1 MGAGWVLL
9 DHSSYL
15 FLIKGKEPT
24 NMNRIL
30 FTRKAYMKQ
39 LFAFAIVLC
48 CSLIAVSASK
58 AQPNQQQQTNTSQV
72 NWQDEL
78 RSAQEEGRA
87 LKTIISAIQSIDTAR
102 QNELI
107 QYIVTD
113 RSVRSRVISAL
124 RKSGREISPTTNA
137 DLIVTQKPG
146 TREALASGD
155 YNTEVELLRIVIESV
170 GIYGAPTIKRILGE
184 DLYNKINN
192 RNEIEHTLI
201 SSPSPQ
207 QRIQYAAINASMF
220 GGDFIFKSGFGI
232 GVVLGNDYIGYPYW
246 LPGNVA
252 IQGIIHKE
260 MTDARFGLNFQLG
273 EAGITPFTISG
284 GFNIKN
290 RKLEGTQGFNAM
302 INQTLNVLPTNTDA
316 KLGVGGEFFQAF
328 NPSINTLSQRATTD
342 AQYHTSYHTGDIPGL
357 RKDSLYYL
365 SLSGHAWVSYSFGG
379 SLKGLTVQVGGGTHR
394 INAITVGAANIPVSA
409 SKDIPGYY
417 DIVQAKS
424 FDQFDPMLKV
434 NYMHGGSDGYDWG
447 VSLQYCNTL
456 LADGFVQ
463 IFNWLDLEAKYSVV
477 VGRDPKKW
485 EWKDFVMVSPVLR
498 LNF

>member
-1 MGAGWVLL
+1 
-9 DHSSYL
+9 
-15 FLIKGKEPT
+15 
-24 NMNRIL
+24 MNRNL
-30 FTRKAYMKQ
+30 FTRKANMRPLIVTAIAFCCFQ
-39 LFAFAIVLC
+39 FAI
-48 CSLIAVSASK
+48 SSSI
-58 AQPNQQQQTNTSQV
+58 AQPNQQQQQQQNTSQV

-78 RSAQEEGRA
+78 RAAQEEGRA

-124 RKSGREISPTTNA
+124 RKSGRDISPNTNA

-155 YNTEVELLRIVIESV
+155 YNSEVELLRIVIESV

-192 RNEIEHTLI
+192 RNELEHTLI
-201 SSPSPQ
+201 SAPSPQ
-207 QRIQYAAINASMF
+207 QRIQYAAINASLF

-260 MTDARFGLNFQLG
+260 KTDARFGLNFQLG
-273 EAGITPFTISG
+273 EAGITPFSISG

-302 INQTLNVLPTNTDA
+302 INQTLDVLANNNDA

-328 NPSINTLSQRATTD
+328 NPSINTLSGRASGPFDPQYRTTYKSG
-342 AQYHTSYHTGDIPGL
+342 QVVGL
-357 RKDSLYYL
+357 KKDSLFYL
-365 SLSGHAWVSYSFGG
+365 SLSTHAWVSYSFGG
-379 SLKGLTVQVGGGTHR
+379 GAKGLTVQVGAGTHR
-394 INAITVGAANIPVSA
+394 VNAITIGASNVLLE
-409 SKDIPGYY
+409 DQPGYF

-424 FDQFDPMLKV
+424 FSQFDPMVKV
-434 NYMHGGSDGYDWG
+434 QYNHGGSDGYDWG
-447 VSLQYCNTL
+447 VSLQYCNTM
-456 LADGFVQ
+456 LADGFIQV
-463 IFNWLDLEAKYSVV
+463 FNWLDIEAKYSVV

>member
-1 MGAGWVLL
+1 
-9 DHSSYL
+9 
-15 FLIKGKEPT
+15 
-24 NMNRIL
+24 MNRNL
-30 FTRKAYMKQ
+30 FTRKANMKQ
-39 LFAFAIVLC
+39 LFICSIAICSVL
-48 CSLIAVSASK
+48 LIASATK
-58 AQPNQQQQTNTSQV
+58 AQPTQQQQNTSQV

-78 RSAQEEGRA
+78 RTAQEESRA
-87 LKTIISAIQSIDTAR
+87 LRNILSAIQSIDTAR

-124 RKSGREISPTTNA
+124 RKSGRDISPTTNS
-137 DLIVTQKPG
+137 DLIVTQKPP
-146 TREALASGD
+146 TLEAQMAGD
-155 YNTEVELLRIVIESV
+155 AEFELLRIVIESS
-170 GIYGAPTIKRILGE
+170 GIYGAPTIRRILGE

-192 RNEIEHTLI
+192 RNDLEHTLI

-207 QRIQYAAINASMF
+207 QRIQYAAINASFF

-246 LPGNVA
+246 LPGNVS

-260 MTDARFGLNFQLG
+260 KTDARFGLNFPLG
-273 EAGITPFTISG
+273 EAGITPFSISG

-302 INQTLNVLPTNTDA
+302 INQTLDVLPNNNDA

-328 NPSINTLSQRATTD
+328 TPSINTLSQRASTD
-342 AQYHTSYHTGDIPGL
+342 WQYKTIYHTGDLINGRPGPA
-357 RKDSLYYL
+357 KDSLFYL
-365 SLSGHAWVSYSFGG
+365 SLSAHGWVSYSFGG
-379 SLKGLTVQVGGGTHR
+379 AVRGLTVQLGAGTHR
-394 INAITVGAANIPVSA
+394 VNAVTIGAKNVNLETQ
-409 SKDIPGYY
+409 PGFF
-417 DIVQAKS
+417 DVVQAKS
-424 FDQFDPMLKV
+424 FDQFDPMIKV
-434 NYMHGGSDGYDWG
+434 LYNHSGTDGYDWG

-456 LADGFVQ
+456 LADGFIQV
-463 IFNWLDLEAKYSVV
+463 FSWLDIEAKYSVV